1 LWRNG
6 PFPRRTKN
14 TDRDLKDGATQRV
27 LRLRLDERNFR
38 IPDFNRRFSRP
49 AGLPSKRGYTAFSRK
64 KRQRPVRGPMSGG
77 SPLRRPLGRRRR
89 SPGGRTFSDMS
100 CAKAPSWN
108 RRHSQG
114 DHPRRRRHLDR
125 IRFRAASLTVVFEMP
140 LSDVTVV
147 DGEKAVL
154 DCHDHSFVPRTLCD
168 KPSAPRGPLELSD
181 VTRSSVKLS
190 WLAPT
195 SNGGAEI
202 VAYVFERP
210 EHLSPTRTRVARVR
224 PQTDANLAE
233 RTRSTTTSASA
244 SKTSRSARPTAVRS
258 FSRRR
263 LTVTVT
269 IRIRPVQSHNLFAP
283 CLQ

>member
-1 LWRNG
+1 VPRSGQACRRGHGYVDTSFAVRSLRAGTDVAENG
-6 PFPRRTKN
+6 
-14 TDRDLKDGATQRV
+14 ASQ
-27 LRLRLDERNFR
+27 
-38 IPDFNRRFSRP
+38 
-49 AGLPSKRGYTAFSRK
+49 
-64 KRQRPVRGPMSGG
+64 
-77 SPLRRPLGRRRR
+77 PLTL
-89 SPGGRTFSDMS
+89 
-100 CAKAPSWN
+100 
-108 RRHSQG
+108 
-114 DHPRRRRHLDR
+114 
-125 IRFRAASLTVVFEMP
+125 
-140 LSDVTVV
+140 
-147 DGEKAVL
+147 
-154 DCHDHSFVPRTLCD
+154 DHSFVQKTLYD
-168 KPSAPRGPLELSD
+168 KPPAPRGPLELSD
-181 VTRSSVKLS
+181 VTRSSVTLS

-210 EHLSPTRTRVARVR
+210 EHLSPTRTHVARVR

>member
-1 LWRNG
+1 MRTTRRSAGRNG
-6 PFPRRTKN
+6 S
-14 TDRDLKDGATQRV
+14 DQY
-27 LRLRLDERNFR
+27 
-38 IPDFNRRFSRP
+38 
-49 AGLPSKRGYTAFSRK
+49 AGPC
-64 KRQRPVRGPMSGG
+64 
-77 SPLRRPLGRRRR
+77 RPLGRRRR
-89 SPGGRTFSDMS
+89 SPGGRTFGDML
-100 CAKAPSWN
+100 CAGTSSWN
-108 RRHSQG
+108 RPQ
-114 DHPRRRRHLDR
+114 PRRSSTGTSRRCVG
-125 IRFRAASLTVVFEMP
+125 SVTVVFELP